1 MKTVEIISII
11 KEAKSRF
18 FDGQRHSFKEL
29 DSKGLNQLVTN
40 IDIATEKYLVD
51 EFSKLI
57 PNSSFIAEESHGTKS
72 DAEFQWI
79 IDPLD
84 GTTNFIHQ
92 IPAYSISVAL
102 QQNGKTIAGF
112 IYELNRDEM
121 FVATELGAFL
131 NDQPISVTK
140 TANMADTLIATGFP
154 YYDFKDMQSYLKV
167 LEHCMRNTRG
177 VRRLGSAAVDLAY
190 VAMGK
195 FDGFFEVGLSPW
207 DVAAGAYIVQQAGG
221 KVTDFSGGDSFIFG
235 GEIIAGNPAIT
246 DNLQQLIA
254 SHFGNNSA

>member
-1 MKTVEIISII
+1 MKTSEIISII

-18 FDGQRHSFKEL
+18 FDGQKHSFNEL

-57 PNSSFIAEESHGTKS
+57 PNSSFIAEESHGTTS

-102 QQNGKTIAGF
+102 QQNGQTIAGF
-112 IYELNRDEM
+112 VYELNRNEM
-121 FVATELGAFL
+121 FVATERGAFL
-131 NDQPISVTK
+131 NDESISVTK
-140 TANMADTLIATGFP
+140 TDNMEDTLIATGFP
-154 YYDFKDMQSYLKV
+154 YYDFKDMDSYLRV

-190 VAMGK
+190 VAMGR

-221 KVTDFSGGDSFIFG
+221 KVTDFNGGDSFIFG
-235 GEIIAGNPAIT
+235 GEIVAGNPVIT
-246 DNLQQLIA
+246 DKLQRLIE
-254 SHFGNNSA
+254 SHFENNA